1 MQASAQKRKQKLVIL
16 GFAISVLFLLVLGIK
31 ISWSQVYLAIS
42 QAGWLPWLPLA
53 VLAYLL
59 GMLLRGAR
67 LKALIAGEAN
77 VSLNTAS
84 NIVAIG
90 YAVNNLIPARLGELA
105 RAGVLAERTGLPY
118 PLTLMTTI
126 LERLLD
132 GLAILAIF
140 FIASFFLPATAWL
153 RPTALIAG
161 SIFALAISFILFL
174 TYFPKLAMAI
184 TWKITAP
191 FHSSKNNQTPGIN
204 TNLHILSEMIRG
216 LAAIK
221 EGKKLLLI
229 CLLSILVWCCEALM
243 FALIMPCFP
252 LLFSYPRALAVMAI
266 TNLGILIPSSPGYI
280 GSYHAFCCQALEAS
294 ATMGAPSSLI
304 DTQTTHLSYAVVVHL
319 IFYLTVTVWGVLAMT
334 RYGIEL
340 GETTLLSW
348 QAKSMVT
355 LTNTA
360 GLITPLPR
368 PSANP
373 TLSAFWLCL
382 SRAVLQDENEDGE
395 SKERESGAAQYSR
408 LNQVKIVERAASF
421 LLRQISALPHSLR
434 FLFNLG
440 MIAFKCYVFFTVGC
454 AFEKLSK
461 LRQKQLVNSWLKSK
475 FTPARRLFKIISSL
489 LFLSYFD
496 EMELSTA
503 SSHQE
508 GEHDN

>member
-1 MQASAQKRKQKLVIL
+1 LQTSTQKRKQKLVIL
-16 GFAISVLFLLVLGIK
+16 GFAISVLLLLVLGNK

-42 QAGWLPWLPLA
+42 QASWLPWLPLA
-53 VLAYLL
+53 VFVYLL

-67 LKALIAGEAN
+67 LKALIASEAN

-132 GLAILAIF
+132 GLAILATF

-174 TYFPKLAMAI
+174 TYFPQLAMAI

-191 FHSSKNNQTPGIN
+191 FHASKNNQTPGIN
-204 TNLHILSEMIRG
+204 ANLHILSEMIRG
-216 LAAIK
+216 LAAVK
-221 EGKKLLLI
+221 EGQKLLLV
-229 CLLSILVWCCEALM
+229 CLLSILIWCCEALM
-243 FALIMPCFP
+243 FALIMPCFS

-304 DTQTTHLSYAVVVHL
+304 DTQTLHLSYAVVVHL

-348 QAKSMVT
+348 QAKSMAA

-373 TLSAFWLCL
+373 MPSAFWLCL
-382 SRAVLQDENEDGE
+382 SRAVLPDEDEE
-395 SKERESGAAQYSR
+395 SKETESGAAPNSK
-408 LNQVKIVERAASF
+408 LNQAKTIEQAASF
-421 LLRQISALPHSLR
+421 LLRQISALPRSLR

-440 MIAFKCYVFFTVGC
+440 MIAFKSYVFFTAGC

-461 LRQKQLVNSWLKSK
+461 LRQKQLVNGWLKSK

-496 EMELSTA
+496 EIELATT
-503 SSHQE
+503 SSRQE
-508 GEHDN
+508 EKHDN